1 MKREYSR
8 IEADGMEASRAAVL
22 FLELIKKHLFQ
33 FDREKFN
40 VKIGLG
46 WSVKVP
52 VAIGPDDQI
61 SHLDSQEAIFDSRVG
76 KMILTVGFLE
86 FCDFFRMTHVRIPIV
101 KRDFCSEI
109 RFKKG

>member
-1 MKREYSR
+1 MKDLRRDVKREYSR

-61 SHLDSQEAIFDSRVG
+61 SHLDSQEAVFETDRQNSDTINGSTW
-76 KMILTVGFLE
+76 L
-86 FCDFFRMTHVRIPIV
+86 
-101 KRDFCSEI
+101 
-109 RFKKG
+109 